1 MSLFVCPNSS
11 RLWLRTALRGV
22 SSRAATAVATTSA
35 ASTTRPFSPARWIS
49 GCPSRTRQGLSS
61 SPSRCRS
68 PAFASSYPCVT
79 RRTLFSDKT
88 IRKYEDLPK
97 DYRDQVGL
105 PFRSLDLADSEV
117 LRVFGRG
124 INSKRANHLLR
135 ILHGR
140 RVAGTLDDPAFAIH
154 TAQYT
159 KDQIA
164 KALAYLRRS
173 IPVEEVL
180 NAGLR
185 AEDELAQMELEME
198 AAKEKSAKPA
208 AKVEEEDTAKVYKP
222 DPVYGHSKLDEM
234 RSRNVAK
241 RKAKEMAEEEER
253 NAALAR
259 GEVPAGPLAKVS
271 RQERQIENPKIAEY
285 HKKATSDLEAPPDL
299 KPWERIL
306 PSATVVALVLGL
318 LVSVGMVYE
327 EPEARYRIFPDIS
340 TANATMGALIGLNI
354 ITYIGWRFPPLW
366 SFFNRYMLFVV
377 ATVKPITLFT
387 APFSHQKLRH
397 LIVNMIPLAFVGAAL
412 HEEVGRA
419 NFLALYFGC
428 GALGFLGS
436 LTTYTLRGWMHL
448 SSLGASGATLGL
460 LSAYLWEH
468 RTDGFKVLGMPENGV
483 HGIVFLALLLVPQLA
498 IFGKTAKLR
507 IDVTSHLVGMVAGI
521 LGIEY
526 LNKGRPER
534 EKKVFEYPPAKK
546 GGTVNSLEEEG
557 ESAGEPRALPT

>member
-1 MSLFVCPNSS
+1 MSFFVCPNSS

-22 SSRAATAVATTSA
+22 SSRATAATTTSA
-35 ASTTRPFSPARWIS
+35 AAPTRPFSPARWLS
-49 GCPSRTRQGLSS
+49 GCAPRTRQGLSS

-68 PAFASSYPCVT
+68 PVFASSYPCVA
-79 RRTLFSDKT
+79 RRTIFSDKT
-88 IRKYEDLPK
+88 IRNYEDLPK

-105 PFRSLDLADSEV
+105 SFRSLDLTDSEV
-117 LRVFGRG
+117 LKVFGRG

-140 RVAGTLDDPAFAIH
+140 RVAGTLEDPAFAIH

-159 KDQIA
+159 KNQIA

-185 AEDELAQMELEME
+185 AEDELAQMELDME
-198 AAKEKSAKPA
+198 AAEEKSAKTA
-208 AKVEEEDTAKVYKP
+208 AKAEEEDTPKAYKP

-234 RSRNVAK
+234 RSRNIAK
-241 RKAKEMAEEEER
+241 RKAREMAEEEER

-259 GEVPAGPLAKVS
+259 GEVPAGPLAKVTG
-271 RQERQIENPKIAEY
+271 QERQIENPKIAEY
-285 HKKATSDLEAPPDL
+285 HKKATSDLDAPPDL
-299 KPWERIL
+299 RPWERIL
-306 PSATVVALVLGL
+306 PSATVVALVIGL
-318 LVSVGMVYE
+318 LVSVGMIYE
-327 EPEARYRIFPDIS
+327 EPDARYRIFPDIS
-340 TANATMGALIGLNI
+340 TASATVYAIIGLNI

-387 APFSHQKLRH
+387 APFSHQKLSH
-397 LIVNMIPLAFVGAAL
+397 LVVNMIPLGIVGTAL
-412 HEEVGRA
+412 HEDVGRA

-436 LTTYTLRGWMHL
+436 LTTYTLRGWLHL

-460 LSAYLWEH
+460 LSAYFWEH
-468 RTDGFKVLGMPENGV
+468 RTDGFKVFGLPENGV
-483 HGIVFLALLLVPQLA
+483 HGIVFLALLFVPQLA

-507 IDVTSHLVGMVAGI
+507 IDITSHLAGMVAGI

-526 LNKGRPER
+526 LNRGRPER
-534 EKKVFEYPPAKK
+534 EKKVFEYLSEKK
-546 GGTVNSLEEEG
+546 GTAVDSPEEAG
-557 ESAGEPRALPT
+557 ESAGEPQASPK